1 MGRGSIVVSLHRIA
15 SRFLYHMLR
24 FDHGLVLTLGIV
36 HRAGL
41 VVNCDMC
48 HVH

>member
-1 MGRGSIVVSLHRIA
+1 MDRGSIVVSLHRIV
-15 SRFLYHMLR
+15 SRFLYHVLR
-24 FDHGLVLTLGIV
+24 FDHGLGIV

-41 VVNCDMC
+41 VVNYDTC